1 VSDAP
6 VDDDDRVDD
15 FFFVDR
21 HTGVRVDRETGEA
34 RLASVWVH
42 EDGKPIPPGGEIC
55 KARPAEGRPGVLEV
69 RTIYKHAGPAR
80 VSTKL
85 YEDGWDRIF
94 KKEEAN

>member
-1 VSDAP
+1 
-6 VDDDDRVDD
+6 
-15 FFFVDR
+15 
-21 HTGVRVDRETGEA
+21 
-34 RLASVWVH
+34 
-42 EDGKPIPPGGEIC
+42 
-55 KARPAEGRPGVLEV
+55 V